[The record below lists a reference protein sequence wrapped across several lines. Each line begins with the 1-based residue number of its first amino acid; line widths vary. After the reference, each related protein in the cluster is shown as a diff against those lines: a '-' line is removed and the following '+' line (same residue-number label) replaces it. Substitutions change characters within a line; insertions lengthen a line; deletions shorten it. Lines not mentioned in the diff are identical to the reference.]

1 MDYITNYYKNL
12 SEQLQNKIDILNNK
26 KKMLIEDGG
35 PVLDYL
41 DQDKV
46 HTMLFR
52 FRDRMIERYGLE
64 KGEQIY
70 REYYDDWERL
80 SDENQ
85 KYPGDTPVPQFFSR
99 PGRNWGGPVDVPPPP
114 PPPKA

>member
-1 MDYITNYYKNL
+1 MNYLTNYYKNL
-12 SEQLQNKIDILNNK
+12 SEQLQNKIYNLNNK

-46 HTMLFR
+46 LKMLFR
-52 FRDRMIERYGLE
+52 FRDRMIELYGLE
-64 KGEQIY
+64 KGEEIFRQ
-70 REYYDDWERL
+70 YYDDWGRL

-85 KYPGDTPVPQFFSR
+85 KYPGDTSAPQFFSR
-99 PGRNWGGPVDVPPPP
+99 PGRNFGYEPPLPPPP